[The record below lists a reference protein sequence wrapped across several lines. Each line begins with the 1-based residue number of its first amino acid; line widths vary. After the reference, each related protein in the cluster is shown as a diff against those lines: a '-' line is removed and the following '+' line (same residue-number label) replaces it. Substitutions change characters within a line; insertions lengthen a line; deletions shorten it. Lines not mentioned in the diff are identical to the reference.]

1 MTDIDSTLM
10 KKVFDVAQRLRKS
23 NVDHRAKLDDLGRC
37 FEIAERRF
45 GHFLRLRLWNCL
57 LKPVCSDTAAKAI
70 RYALGRLPHLE
81 ACLSNRHL
89 EIDNNAAELGMRGMA
104 VGRKICSLQAP
115 MAEEST

>member
-1 MTDIDSTLM
+1 MGWH
-10 KKVFDVAQRLRKS
+10 VS
-23 NVDHRAKLDDLGRC
+23 NECKLAPSFSDGRC
-37 FEIAERRF
+37 KANANPSPVFARERTL
-45 GHFLRLRLWNCL
+45 G
-57 LKPVCSDTAAKAI
+57 
-70 RYALGRLPHLE
+70 YALGRLPHLE